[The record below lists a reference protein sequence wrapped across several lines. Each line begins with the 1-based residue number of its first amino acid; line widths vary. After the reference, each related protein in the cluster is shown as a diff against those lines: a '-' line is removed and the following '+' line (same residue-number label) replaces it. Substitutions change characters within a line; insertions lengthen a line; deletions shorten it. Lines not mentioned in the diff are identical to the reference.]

1 MHEEALHLVIIWC
14 VLHTGGV
21 IRSFLFLAMSVT
33 PLLYRPKLTEFS
45 WLNLHAPD

>member
-33 PLLYRPKLTEFS
+33 PLLSMELGIAQS
-45 WLNLHAPD
+45 